1 MPSVGFHLIGRMPQ
15 VNILKQ
21 MSKNYPKDASK
32 LLLLR
37 NCTLI
42 SFNVLVGWP
51 VKWEVKW
58 LAWILCQ
65 RSGSLKRSQCIQF
78 THLSSIIFNWQFIN
92 ISVRG
97 NVLSHH
103 WGKQWLFKI
112 EENTTFYSWTY
123 DDKILH

>member
-51 VKWEVKW
+51 VK
-58 LAWILCQ
+58 
-65 RSGSLKRSQCIQF
+65 
-78 THLSSIIFNWQFIN
+78 
-92 ISVRG
+92 
-97 NVLSHH
+97 
-103 WGKQWLFKI
+103 
-112 EENTTFYSWTY
+112 
-123 DDKILH
+123 